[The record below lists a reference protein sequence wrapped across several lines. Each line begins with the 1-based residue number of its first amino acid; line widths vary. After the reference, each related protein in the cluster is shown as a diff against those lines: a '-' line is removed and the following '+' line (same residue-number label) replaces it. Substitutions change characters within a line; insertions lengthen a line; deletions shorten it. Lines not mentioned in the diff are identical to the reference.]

1 MKLLKPSTQFRK
13 DYKKIAN
20 NPQKVAAFQRI
31 ANYLISEIPIPPIHR
46 PHTLKGKYN
55 GYMECHIE
63 SDFLLI
69 WMDEEEGIVELVR
82 LGSHSELFKKIRCL

>member
-1 MKLLKPSTQFRK
+1 MKQLKPSTQFLK

-20 NPQKVAAFQRI
+20 NPQKIAAFKRI
-31 ANYLISEIPIPPIHR
+31 ANYLISDTPIPPVYR
-46 PHTLKGKYN
+46 PHSLKGKYK

-69 WMDEEEGIVELVR
+69 WIDEQKGIVELVR
-82 LGSHSELFKKIRCL
+82 LGSHSELFKK

>member
-46 PHTLKGKYN
+46 PNTLKGKYN
-55 GYMECHIE
+55 GYTECHIE

-82 LGSHSELFKKIRCL
+82 LGSHSELFKK

>member
-1 MKLLKPSTQFRK
+1 MKQLKPSTQFRK

-20 NPQKVAAFQRI
+20 NPQKVAAFKQI
-31 ANYLISEIPIPPIHR
+31 ANYLISDTPIPPVHR
-46 PHTLKGKYN
+46 PHSLKGKYK

-69 WMDEEEGIVELVR
+69 WIDEQKGIVELVR
-82 LGSHSELFKKIRCL
+82 LGSHSELFKK

>member
-63 SDFLLI
+63 SVFLLI

-82 LGSHSELFKKIRCL
+82 LGSHSELFKK

>member
-55 GYMECHIE
+55 GYTECHIE

-69 WMDEEEGIVELVR
+69 WMDEEEGIVEHVR
-82 LGSHSELFKKIRCL
+82 LGSHSELFKK

>member
-46 PHTLKGKYN
+46 PHSLKGKYN
-55 GYMECHIE
+55 GYMSATSRVIFC
-63 SDFLLI
+63 
-69 WMDEEEGIVELVR
+69 
-82 LGSHSELFKKIRCL
+82 